1 MIIDGKRSLAHVEK
15 IAWVKPIEGAD
26 DIELIG
32 VLGWTCIGEFG
43 EFKENDLCVYIE
55 IDSKV
60 PQKEWSEFLR
70 EKDFK
75 IKTVKLSNTN
85 VISQGLALP
94 LDVFD
99 VEIPEKEGSDVTEL
113 LEIKYLNHDDASG
126 EEDENESMSQRRREL
141 FDSSLE
147 KGLMKRKWGK
157 SLMGSLFGVNDE
169 KSENFPIQFQNISNE
184 GLEHCENI
192 PDILNDKTP
201 YIRTQKCDG
210 TSVTYILEKVKSN
223 RLNTNYE
230 FYVFSHNLR
239 VFEDDTPLVDG
250 ENPYWEMADLYD
262 IEKKLKHYLE
272 NHKDRDYVCWQG
284 EICGPDI
291 HGNPQKLDEDRLFC
305 FNMIDS
311 NGQFDIRDA
320 KVIWDAY
327 GMEYVPIDFK
337 EYILPD
343 DFEEFK
349 LSADKNYDPNIC
361 DGQTGCEME
370 GWVYYKTTDPSFSFK
385 NISRRY
391 LLKKEEEIKKCLD

>member
-26 DIELIG
+26 DIELVG
-32 VLGWTCIGEFG
+32 VLGWACTANIGEFT
-43 EFKENDLCVYIE
+43 ENDLCIYIE

-60 PQKEWSEFLR
+60 PEKEWSEFLR

-75 IKTVKLSNTN
+75 IKTVQLSKYN
-85 VISQGLALP
+85 VISQGIALP
-94 LDVFD
+94 IDVFD
-99 VEIPEKEGSDVTEL
+99 VEIPKKEGSDVTDL
-113 LEIKYLNHDDASG
+113 LEIEYSNPEDGKRG
-126 EEDENESMSQRRREL
+126 EDESESMSQRREEL
-141 FDSSLE
+141 FDSSIE

-157 SLMGSLFGVNDE
+157 SLMSSLFGVNE
-169 KSENFPIQFQNISNE
+169 KRGEDIPTKFQNISRI

-210 TSVTYILEKVKSN
+210 TSATYVLEKTNSN
-223 RLNTNYE
+223 RLNTTYE
-230 FYVFSHNLR
+230 FYVYSGNLR
-239 VFEDDTPLVDG
+239 VLEDDYPLDDG
-250 ENPYWEMADLYD
+250 ENPYWEMADQYD
-262 IEKKLKHYLE
+262 IKEKLQHYLE
-272 NHKDRDYVCWQG
+272 THEDCNYVCWQG
-284 EICGPDI
+284 EICGPEI
-291 HGNPQKLDEDRLFC
+291 RGNPQKLDENRLFC
-305 FNMIDS
+305 FHMIDS
-311 NGQFDIRDA
+311 NGHFDIRDA
-320 KVIWDAY
+320 KILWDAY
-327 GMEYVPIDFK
+327 GMEYVPMDFK

-349 LSADKNYDPNIC
+349 LSADKNYDPNVC

-391 LLKKEEEIKKCLD
+391 LLKKEEKNEN